1 MYRQRSKPAA
11 APAEVRIPPL
21 STKSTPASTSTSG
34 YRRES
39 SLAAAQCVVAQTVQK
54 TGGGQGESADAD
66 RGDPGSSL
74 RSSPQRLQHVIGYR
88 RRRIGQPRNDDRVG
102 TCQRI
107 EAVGGTQSE
116 SASVYLITWGADA
129 HRVSHPPVRQPGTTE
144 DLERRRKVKGQYP
157 IKRQNRHR
165 MHGNIDTL

>member
-21 STKSTPASTSTSG
+21 STKWTPARKLFG
-34 YRRES
+34 RGPMRGR
-39 SLAAAQCVVAQTVQK
+39 AQTVQK